1 MNRAYR
7 IGRSRAI
14 DSPSPDGLITII
26 PWSGGRVFEVG
37 IDLVEIDRVDHLLK
51 RYGDRFLRRVYSER
65 EVQDSQ
71 GRAASLAAR
80 FAAKEAVIKA
90 LGSSAMDL
98 RDIEVVRDPGERPR
112 VQLSGRAQVRAQDL
126 GVRRIALSL
135 THSQTTAAATVTV
148 WCDEAAMRSSE

>member
-1 MNRAYR
+1 
-7 IGRSRAI
+7 
-14 DSPSPDGLITII
+14 
-26 PWSGGRVFEVG
+26 VFEVG
-37 IDLVEIDRVDHLLK
+37 IDLVEIDRVEQLLK

-98 RDIEVVRDPGERPR
+98 RDIEVVREPGERPR
-112 VQLSGRAQVRAQDL
+112 VQLAGRAQARAADI

-135 THSQTTAAATVTV
+135 THSQTTAAASVTI
-148 WCDEAAMRSSE
+148 WCDDLTTPERLG